1 MKKYFP
7 LFLIF
12 VLLLFPSRCLAG
24 QLEWQLSWG
33 EDDKIQERL
42 SIFAHEIAVEDDEW
56 DYSITEE
63 KAMLSREVETW
74 QDYNDLSDRLPVLIS
89 EKDYILFK
97 IISLKADEKTVPPT
111 SVYAQ
116 VAELYGAE
124 LKITV
129 PGIISA
135 DSAKEVNELTA
146 TWKFAQIKDM
156 MNEEL
161 LLKAVVIDGFS
172 LGVFLFVF
180 GFSII
185 VIVFLLRLR
194 RVNALIEEE
203 YSLDK
208 VLEEK
213 DNPRDE

>member
-7 LFLIF
+7 LLLFF
-12 VLLLFPSRCLAG
+12 FLLLFPSHCLAG
-24 QLEWQLSWG
+24 QLEWQLTWE
-33 EDDKIQERL
+33 EDNKIQEKL
-42 SIFAHEIAVEDDEW
+42 SIFGQDISVDEGEW
-56 DYSITEE
+56 NYSRTEE
-63 KAMLSREVETW
+63 KTVLSREVENW
-74 QDYNDLSDRLPVLIS
+74 QTYNNLSDRLPFIAS

-97 IISLKADEKTVPPT
+97 IISLKVDNKTALPT

-116 VAELYGAE
+116 VAKLYGAE

-146 TWKFAQIKDM
+146 TWKFAQMENIVDE
-156 MNEEL
+156 NL
-161 LLKAVVIDGFS
+161 LLKATVFDGFC

-185 VIVFLLRLR
+185 ALVFLVHIR
-194 RVNALIEEE
+194 RVNRLIEEE
-203 YSLDK
+203 YSIDR
-208 VLEEK
+208 VREEK
-213 DNPRDE
+213 NDPRD